1 MEFVVTSKA
10 IEQKPPLDMRILD
23 IGTFQPCLD
32 QKQLFISTLLN
43 PIHIK
48 GYIARSL
55 FVKRG
60 GEKKGKKEVQTG
72 SSFVN
77 PFTS

>member
-1 MEFVVTSKA
+1 MTSKA

-23 IGTFQPCLD
+23 IGTFQPCLE